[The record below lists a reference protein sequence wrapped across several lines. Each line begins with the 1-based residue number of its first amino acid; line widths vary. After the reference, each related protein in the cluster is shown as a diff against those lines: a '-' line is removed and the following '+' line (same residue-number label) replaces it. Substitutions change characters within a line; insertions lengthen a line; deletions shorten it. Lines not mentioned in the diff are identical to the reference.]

1 MKLIMEENNQTQNTT
16 QQPQTIDEMLTE
28 QRAKWTKEIE
38 DLNASM
44 SNLVK
49 VDELMNTVYSK
60 RQSAVDYYYAMNNVI
75 LKQSKEYKASFN
87 KMFNEI
93 KINGFNGMRF
103 TSDQGIQR
111 QVEVE
116 LQDKKELIDLLVSQN
131 AFIKE
136 TIATIDNIIY
146 AIKDKIKIKEM
157 LNGMKF

>member
-1 MKLIMEENNQTQNTT
+1 MEENNNQTQQS
-16 QQPQTIDEMLTE
+16 QQSIDEILTE

-38 DLNASM
+38 DLNTSM
-44 SNLVK
+44 SSLVK

-60 RQSAVDYYYAMNNVI
+60 RQAAVDYYYAMNNVI
-75 LKQSKEYKASFN
+75 LKQSREYKALYN
-87 KMFNEI
+87 KMFNDI
-93 KINGFNGMRF
+93 KVNGYNGMRF
-103 TSDQGIQR
+103 TADQSIAR
-111 QVEVE
+111 QVEVD
-116 LQDKKELIDLLVSQN
+116 LADKKELIDLLVSQN

>member
-1 MKLIMEENNQTQNTT
+1 MEENNQTQNTT

>member
-1 MKLIMEENNQTQNTT
+1 METDNQNNIN
-16 QQPQTIDEMLTE
+16 QPQPPQTVDDMLTE
-28 QRAKWTKEIE
+28 QRAKWTKDIE
-38 DLNASM
+38 ELNASM
-44 SNLVK
+44 TSLVK
-49 VDELMNTVYSK
+49 VDELMNTVYAK
-60 RQSAVDYYYAMNNVI
+60 RQAAVDYYYAMNNVI

-87 KMFNEI
+87 NMFNKI
-93 KINGFNGMRF
+93 KIDGFNGIRF

-136 TIATIDNIIY
+136 TISTIDNIIY

>member
-1 MKLIMEENNQTQNTT
+1 MEENNQA
-16 QQPQTIDEMLTE
+16 QQPQQSVDEILTE
-28 QRAKWTKEIE
+28 QRAKWTKEID

-44 SNLVK
+44 ASLVK

-60 RQSAVDYYYAMNNVI
+60 RQAAVDYYYAMNNVI

-103 TSDQGIQR
+103 TSDQAIQR

>member
-1 MKLIMEENNQTQNTT
+1 MDENNQNNQTN
-16 QQPQTIDEMLTE
+16 QPQTVDEMLTE

-38 DLNASM
+38 ELNNSM
-44 SNLVK
+44 SSLVK

-87 KMFNEI
+87 NMFNNI

>member
-1 MKLIMEENNQTQNTT
+1 MEENNNQTQQS
-16 QQPQTIDEMLTE
+16 QQSIDEILTE

-38 DLNASM
+38 DLNTSM
-44 SNLVK
+44 SSLIK

-60 RQSAVDYYYAMNNVI
+60 RQAAVDYYYAMNNVI
-75 LKQSKEYKASFN
+75 LKQSREYNALYN
-87 KMFNEI
+87 KMFNDI
-93 KINGFNGMRF
+93 KVNGYNGMRF
-103 TSDQGIQR
+103 TSDQSIAR
-111 QVEVE
+111 QVEVD
-116 LQDKKELIDLLVSQN
+116 LADKKELIDLLVSQN

>member
-1 MKLIMEENNQTQNTT
+1 MEENNKT
-16 QQPQTIDEMLTE
+16 QQQSVDEMLTE

-44 SNLVK
+44 SSLVK

-60 RQSAVDYYYAMNNVI
+60 RQAAVDYYYAMNNVI
-75 LKQSKEYKASFN
+75 LKQSREYKAQYN
-87 KMFNEI
+87 TMFNNI
-93 KINGFNGMRF
+93 KINGYNGMRF
-103 TSDQGIQR
+103 TADQSIAR
-111 QVEVE
+111 QVEVD
-116 LQDKKELIDLLVSQN
+116 LADKKELIDLLVSQN

>member
-1 MKLIMEENNQTQNTT
+1 MEENNKT
-16 QQPQTIDEMLTE
+16 QQPQQSVDDMLTE

-44 SNLVK
+44 ASLVK

-60 RQSAVDYYYAMNNVI
+60 RQAAVDYYYAMNNVI
-75 LKQSKEYKASFN
+75 LKQSREYKALYN
-87 KMFNEI
+87 KMFNDI
-93 KINGFNGMRF
+93 KINGYNGMRF
-103 TSDQGIQR
+103 TADQSIAR
-111 QVEVE
+111 QVEVD
-116 LQDKKELIDLLVSQN
+116 LADKKELIDLLVSQN

>member
-1 MKLIMEENNQTQNTT
+1 MEENNQQP
-16 QQPQTIDEMLTE
+16 QQPQQSQPQTIDEMLTE

-38 DLNASM
+38 ELNASM
-44 SNLVK
+44 SSLVK

>member
-1 MKLIMEENNQTQNTT
+1 MEGNNQTQPQV
-16 QQPQTIDEMLTE
+16 QQNQSIDEMLTE

-44 SNLVK
+44 SSLVK

-60 RQSAVDYYYAMNNVI
+60 RQAAVDYYYAMNNVI

-93 KINGFNGMRF
+93 KINGYNGMRF
-103 TSDQGIQR
+103 SSDQGIQR

-116 LQDKKELIDLLVSQN
+116 LQEKKELIDLLVSQN
-131 AFIKE
+131 GFIKE
-136 TIATIDNIIY
+136 TLSTIDNIIY

>member
-1 MKLIMEENNQTQNTT
+1 MEENNKT
-16 QQPQTIDEMLTE
+16 QQQSVDEMLTE

-44 SNLVK
+44 SSLVK

-60 RQSAVDYYYAMNNVI
+60 RQAAVDYYYAMNNVI

-103 TSDQGIQR
+103 SSDQGIQR

-131 AFIKE
+131 GFIKE
-136 TIATIDNIIY
+136 TISTIDNIIY

>member
-1 MKLIMEENNQTQNTT
+1 MEENNQNNNPQT
-16 QQPQTIDEMLTE
+16 QQSIDEMLTE

-38 DLNASM
+38 DLNNSMAS
-44 SNLVK
+44 LVK

-60 RQSAVDYYYAMNNVI
+60 RQAAVDYYYAMNNVI
-75 LKQSKEYKASFN
+75 LKQSRAYKAEYN
-87 KMFNEI
+87 TMFNSI
-93 KINGFNGMRF
+93 KINGYNGMRF
-103 TSDQGIQR
+103 TTDQSIAR
-111 QVEVE
+111 QVEVD
-116 LQDKKELIDLLVSQN
+116 LADKKELIDLLVSQN

>member
-1 MKLIMEENNQTQNTT
+1 MEENNNQTQQS
-16 QQPQTIDEMLTE
+16 QQSIDEILTE

-38 DLNASM
+38 DLNTSM
-44 SNLVK
+44 SSLIK

-60 RQSAVDYYYAMNNVI
+60 RQAAVDYYYAMNNVI
-75 LKQSKEYKASFN
+75 LKQSREYKALYN
-87 KMFNEI
+87 KMFNDI
-93 KINGFNGMRF
+93 KVNGYNGMRF
-103 TSDQGIQR
+103 TADQSIAR
-111 QVEVE
+111 QVEVD
-116 LQDKKELIDLLVSQN
+116 LADKKELIDLLVSQN

>member
-1 MKLIMEENNQTQNTT
+1 MEENNNQTQQS
-16 QQPQTIDEMLTE
+16 QQSIDEILTE

-38 DLNASM
+38 DLNTSM
-44 SNLVK
+44 SSLIK

-60 RQSAVDYYYAMNNVI
+60 RQAAVDYYYAMNNVI
-75 LKQSKEYKASFN
+75 LKQSREYKALYN
-87 KMFNEI
+87 KMFNDI
-93 KINGFNGMRF
+93 KVNGYNGMRF
-103 TSDQGIQR
+103 TSDQSIAR
-111 QVEVE
+111 QVEVD
-116 LQDKKELIDLLVSQN
+116 LADKKELIDLLVSQN

>member
-1 MKLIMEENNQTQNTT
+1 MEENNQTQ
-16 QQPQTIDEMLTE
+16 QPQQSVDEMLTE

-44 SNLVK
+44 ASLVK

-60 RQSAVDYYYAMNNVI
+60 RQAAVDYYYAMNNVI
-75 LKQSKEYKASFN
+75 LKQSRDYKAQYN
-87 KMFNEI
+87 TMFNNI
-93 KINGFNGMRF
+93 KINGYNGMRF
-103 TSDQGIQR
+103 TADQSIAR
-111 QVEVE
+111 QVEVD
-116 LQDKKELIDLLVSQN
+116 LADKKELIDLLVSQN

>member
-1 MKLIMEENNQTQNTT
+1 MEENNQTQNTT

-44 SNLVK
+44 SSLVK

-75 LKQSKEYKASFN
+75 LKQSKEYKTSFN
-87 KMFNEI
+87 NMFNNI

>member
-1 MKLIMEENNQTQNTT
+1 MEENNNQT
-16 QQPQTIDEMLTE
+16 QQPQQSIDEILTE

-38 DLNASM
+38 DLNTSM
-44 SNLVK
+44 SSLVK

-60 RQSAVDYYYAMNNVI
+60 RQAAVDYYYAMNNVI
-75 LKQSKEYKASFN
+75 LKQSREYKALYN
-87 KMFNEI
+87 KMFNDI
-93 KINGFNGMRF
+93 KVNGYNGMRF
-103 TSDQGIQR
+103 TADQSIAR
-111 QVEVE
+111 QVEVD
-116 LQDKKELIDLLVSQN
+116 LADKKELIDLLVSQN

>member
-1 MKLIMEENNQTQNTT
+1 MEENNNQTQQS
-16 QQPQTIDEMLTE
+16 QQSIDEILTE

-44 SNLVK
+44 SSLVK

-60 RQSAVDYYYAMNNVI
+60 RQAAVDYYYAMNNVI
-75 LKQSKEYKASFN
+75 LKQSREYKALYN
-87 KMFNEI
+87 KMFNDI
-93 KINGFNGMRF
+93 KVNGYNGMRF
-103 TSDQGIQR
+103 TADQSIAR
-111 QVEVE
+111 QVEVD
-116 LQDKKELIDLLVSQN
+116 LADKKELIDLLVSQN

>member
-1 MKLIMEENNQTQNTT
+1 MEENNQA
-16 QQPQTIDEMLTE
+16 QQPQQSVDEMLTE

-44 SNLVK
+44 ASLVK

-60 RQSAVDYYYAMNNVI
+60 RQAAVDYYYAMNNVI

-93 KINGFNGMRF
+93 KINGYNGMRF
-103 TSDQGIQR
+103 SSDQGIQR
-111 QVEVE
+111 QVEVDMA
-116 LQDKKELIDLLVSQN
+116 DKKELIDLLVNQN

>member
-1 MKLIMEENNQTQNTT
+1 MEENNQQP
-16 QQPQTIDEMLTE
+16 QQPQQSQPQTIDEMLTE
-28 QRAKWTKEIE
+28 QRAKWTKEVE
-38 DLNASM
+38 ELNASM
-44 SNLVK
+44 SSLVK

>member
-1 MKLIMEENNQTQNTT
+1 MEENNKT
-16 QQPQTIDEMLTE
+16 QQQSVDEMLTE

-60 RQSAVDYYYAMNNVI
+60 RQAAVDYYYAMNNVI

-87 KMFNEI
+87 NMFNNI

>member
-1 MKLIMEENNQTQNTT
+1 MEENKT
-16 QQPQTIDEMLTE
+16 QQQSVDEMLTE

-44 SNLVK
+44 SSLVK

-60 RQSAVDYYYAMNNVI
+60 RQAAVDYYYAMNNVI

-103 TSDQGIQR
+103 SSDQGIQR

-131 AFIKE
+131 GFIKE
-136 TIATIDNIIY
+136 TISTIDNIIY